1 MRKRWLIAAAC
12 VTGVCLSIWP
22 LQRYWAHRGGRHDGP
37 EVACQPLLG
46 WFTRED
52 RRSEPGPMPPD
63 LQPGDILIT
72 LSTHS
77 LGWRHGH
84 AGLVIDENRVLECAV
99 LGEDSC
105 ISAPEDW
112 LTYSGYA
119 VLRVRGAGEGL
130 GQQAADYAMEHLL
143 GVPYR
148 LTAGLGTDKAPGAD
162 SPGFGMHCFYL
173 PWYAW
178 YAQGI
183 DLDGD
188 GGRLVTAS
196 DLLASPLLE
205 VVWGY
210 GMEFG

>member
-1 MRKRWLIAAAC
+1 MRKRWRRIVLC
-12 VTGVCLSIWP
+12 VAVLCLSIWP
-22 LQRYWAHRGGRHDGP
+22 LQRYWAHRSGLYDGP
-37 EVACQPLLG
+37 DVACRPLLG

-52 RRSEPGPMPPD
+52 RRSRPGPMPPD

-84 AGLVIDENRVLECAV
+84 AGLVIDGSRVMECAV
-99 LGEDSC
+99 LGEDSR
-105 ISAPEDW
+105 ISSPEEW
-112 LTYSGYA
+112 RTYSGYA
-119 VLRVRGAGEGL
+119 VLRVRGAGEDL
-130 GQQAADYAMEHLL
+130 GQQTADYALEHLL

-148 LTAGLGTDKAPGAD
+148 FSAGWGRVKAPEAH
-162 SPGFGMHCFYL
+162 SPGFGMYCFYL

-188 GGRLVTAS
+188 GGRLVTLS

-205 VVWGY
+205 VVWSY
-210 GMEFG
+210 GLEFG